1 MLEKTSWSTR
11 AGSLRSSDKRSA
23 NSDGASDP
31 APVADG
37 KTSVSVANFP
47 APTSVSSKRCST
59 RGTPLGGAVS
69 DTTSPDPQMIIL
81 KGVVTTAL
89 LSLVVLGDG
98 APSHNGLFVSPCG
111 MRQDPPWPTRAFEA
125 LVVDEPVD
133 ALQDR
138 LQVFRKSEVKVE
150 LLFLGMDF
158 EDHREH
164 LDHPDCLRFVPE
176 GGGITSF
183 RDR

>member
-1 MLEKTSWSTR
+1 
-11 AGSLRSSDKRSA
+11 
-23 NSDGASDP
+23 
-31 APVADG
+31 
-37 KTSVSVANFP
+37 
-47 APTSVSSKRCST
+47 
-59 RGTPLGGAVS
+59 
-69 DTTSPDPQMIIL
+69 MIIL
-81 KGVVTTAL
+81 KDVVAPAL
-89 LSLVVLGDG
+89 LSLVVSGDG

-133 ALQDR
+133 AFQDR

-164 LDHPDCLRFVPE
+164 LDHPACLRFVPRE
-176 GGGITSF
+176 GMSSAIDGPKPGQGPE
-183 RDR
+183 D